1 MLLFTVCQKP
11 SETTSPKSYLWIEA
25 TTCASSYTEANSKH
39 VVSSFGVD
47 DDNLIWCVPLH
58 QSSIQECEWAK
69 PNLSIFSVG
78 DKDEIGPMQCKGT
91 NNNKICQQQKY
102 SHFREHNM
110 QPSEYRLSDP
120 DDSHSAWTGTC
131 HRAPDVGAKRGW
143 AVPCRG
149 TDDQISEPSWPQQGS
164 CRECLKGRRPS
175 KNCTS
180 CLRPSWCDQGDLY
193 PDLVSLGFHT
203 YLWKDRPVTPDLR
216 KTEQST
222 KYQQM
227 HGSVSS
233 QSTNIFLRWR

>member
-1 MLLFTVCQKP
+1 MKLDWHPYTKVLGKHM
-11 SETTSPKSYLWIEA
+11 SERIPTW
-25 TTCASSYTEANSKH
+25 
-39 VVSSFGVD
+39 FWGR
-47 DDNLIWCVPLH
+47 WCGWPMTN
-58 QSSIQECEWAK
+58 AK
-69 PNLSIFSVG
+69 QNYQQH
-78 DKDEIGPMQCKGT
+78 KDMS
-91 NNNKICQQQKY
+91 NNKKY
-102 SHFREHNM
+102 SHFMEHPKP
-110 QPSEYRLSDP
+110 PSEYRLSDP

-149 TDDQISEPSWPQQGS
+149 TGDQISEPSWPQQGS

-203 YLWKDRPVTPDLR
+203 YLWKYRPVTPDLR
-216 KTEQST
+216 ETEQTT
-222 KYQQM
+222 KYHQM
-227 HGSVSS
+227 HGSLSS